1 MQIKIMKKEFYIL
14 LLLAITTISQNIKA
28 QNLDLKKVPKIEY
41 IESAK
46 VLAKGFFDNLKN
58 KRHKQI
64 ADFIVESLGSNWDE
78 SKKITERNDYLSKLE
93 IISLKPPK
101 GVYGDLFGYDL
112 IEQGF
117 LSGSDRYFRH
127 TYISYHEGSIL
138 IWEFRFFV
146 NKDDRVT
153 LHYMGWSDK
162 NPFEYMST
170 SDMLLPKY
178 NK

>member
-1 MQIKIMKKEFYIL
+1 MRNAFYIIAL
-14 LLLAITTISQNIKA
+14 LTISLFAQNIKA
-28 QNLDLKKVPKIEY
+28 QNLDIKKVPKPEY

-46 VLAKGFFDNLKN
+46 ELAKGIFDNLKKN
-58 KRHKQI
+58 KNKEI
-64 ADFIVESLGSNWDE
+64 ADFIVKSIGYNWDE
-78 SKKITERNDYLSKLE
+78 SKKITERNDYLAKLE

-101 GVYGDLFGYDL
+101 GVYGKLFGYDL
-112 IEQGF
+112 IEEGF
-117 LSGSDRYFRH
+117 LLGSDRYFRH

-146 NKDDRVT
+146 NKKNEVT
-153 LHYMGWSDK
+153 LHYIGWSDK

-170 SDMLLPKY
+170 PDMLLPRY